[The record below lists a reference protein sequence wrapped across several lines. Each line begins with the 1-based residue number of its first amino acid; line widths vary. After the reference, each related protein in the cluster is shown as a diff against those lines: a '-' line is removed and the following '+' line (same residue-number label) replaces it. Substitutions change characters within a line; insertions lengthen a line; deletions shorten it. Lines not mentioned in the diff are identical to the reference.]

1 MVLRDLKPALL
12 LRGQVAVEGEGE
24 VEVVFE
30 KVEVMRGRGGG
41 QQRNEAAFETASNI
55 AVSANG
61 NLPCFCSLGRL
72 GPLSRLNF
80 FAMKADLSGLMWIE
94 S

>member
-1 MVLRDLKPALL
+1 VVLRDLKPALL

-41 QQRNEAAFETASNI
+41 Q
-55 AVSANG
+55 
-61 NLPCFCSLGRL
+61 
-72 GPLSRLNF
+72 
-80 FAMKADLSGLMWIE
+80 
-94 S
+94 

>member
-41 QQRNEAAFETASNI
+41 QQRNEAAFETPQI
-55 AVSANG
+55 
-61 NLPCFCSLGRL
+61 LL
-72 GPLSRLNF
+72 
-80 FAMKADLSGLMWIE
+80 
-94 S
+94 